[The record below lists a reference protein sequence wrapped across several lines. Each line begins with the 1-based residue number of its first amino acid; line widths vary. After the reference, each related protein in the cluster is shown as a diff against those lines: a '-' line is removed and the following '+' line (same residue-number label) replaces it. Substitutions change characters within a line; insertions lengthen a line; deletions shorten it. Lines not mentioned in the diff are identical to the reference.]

1 MTMQQLRSIVNDTP
15 ANAIDVSWNF
25 GTIENQIN
33 TSLID
38 RDGTVA
44 MTGQLTLLGAPTQ
57 ALHAAP
63 KEYVDAAQPVG
74 MIVDYGGTAAPSG
87 WLLCEGA
94 IVNQSSYP
102 LLFAVVGTAFNTG
115 GEGGTQFR
123 LPDFRSR
130 SAVHPSAVQVRG
142 ATGGNADLKAHSHT
156 QNSHIHTMGTH
167 THTMNHN
174 HPSATTNSDTHNHTL
189 LANGIAA
196 DYVDIPNYAMFRNLA
211 AGSDFYGALGQNR
224 IDFPTTATD
233 EHSHS
238 LDLPSYSG
246 NTGPIDP
253 GDTNSATATNNSTGA
268 GTDNYHPYLLVK
280 KIIKAA

>member
-1 MTMQQLRSIVNDTP
+1 MTMQQLRSIVNDT
-15 ANAIDVSWNF
+15 AADAIDVSWNF

-38 RDGTVA
+38 RNGTVA

-87 WLLCEGA
+87 WLLCEGD

-142 ATGGNADLKAHSHT
+142 ATGGNADLKAHIHT
-156 QNSHIHTMGTH
+156 MGEHIHTM
-167 THTMNHN
+167 NHD
-174 HPSATTNSDTHNHTL
+174 HPSATTNTDIHNHTML
-189 LANGIAA
+189 GNGIPA
-196 DYVDIPNYAMFRNLA
+196 DYVDIPNYAVMQNLA
-211 AGSDFYGALGQNR
+211 AGSDHYGALGQNR
-224 IDFPTTATD
+224 ITPTMATD
-233 EHSHS
+233 SHSHS
-238 LDLPSYSG
+238 LDVPYYSG
-246 NTGPIDP
+246 NTGSTDP
-253 GDTNSATATNNSTGA
+253 GDTNSTGA